1 LRYYLHESR
10 KAVWSQRIALLF
22 LLLFAITFGLH
33 RVGEL
38 PTPVAMKLFGA
49 ALIGAVIAV
58 GLGFVALAGIW
69 REGYTGAGKAVAGL
83 AFGALMLA
91 GPLWSLPDLLAL
103 PRLHEVSTDV
113 DSPPPFQ
120 KLAAQRKTL
129 GANPSDFQRKEA
141 ALQTKAYPDI
151 KPLPVNRP
159 TADTYS
165 AVREAVKTLNWTIVA
180 ENPPADGRTGLI
192 EATDRSKI
200 FGFTD
205 DVVIRV
211 AGAGRSARVDVRSSA
226 RHGNHDLGR
235 NAQRVRVLFSEVK
248 TRLSELEKTET
259 MEKAVA
265 LREMRMKKALEKKER
280 EREIA
285 EREER
290 RRQQQRAAA
299 ISRERQI
306 SSNENAGQGAAVQQ
320 SRVQSPPGVQ
330 DARAQNKQPQR
341 VRTPQG
347 FRKFWELLGQ

>member
-1 LRYYLHESR
+1 MAR
-10 KAVWSQRIALLF
+10 
-22 LLLFAITFGLH
+22 T
-33 RVGEL
+33 
-38 PTPVAMKLFGA
+38 
-49 ALIGAVIAV
+49 
-58 GLGFVALAGIW
+58 
-69 REGYTGAGKAVAGL
+69 
-83 AFGALMLA
+83 
-91 GPLWSLPDLLAL
+91 
-103 PRLHEVSTDV
+103 
-113 DSPPPFQ
+113 
-120 KLAAQRKTL
+120 
-129 GANPSDFQRKEA
+129 PSDFQRKEA

-159 TADTYS
+159 TEDTYS

-192 EATDRSKI
+192 EATDRSRI

-320 SRVQSPPGVQ
+320 SRVQSPPGAQ